1 MELVSEYVFPA
12 LRGVQA
18 RREYYVAMVQLGLIQ
33 KLFLFDEEEL
43 VAELRAQRSLNR
55 TRVPEI
61 ARYVVQ
67 NRENYV
73 FSALTAS
80 IDAEVRFEPVGAAGE
95 AHRIGSLRIPLSAR
109 FVINDGQHRRAAIQK
124 ALQDEAELG
133 EETIAVVFFLDKGL
147 ERSQQ
152 MFADLNR
159 HAIRPSRSL
168 NVLYDHR
175 DERSQLAR
183 LVVYRCP
190 VFKGLVEMERS
201 SLAKRSRRLFTLSA
215 VCSATSALFAGS
227 HDASLEDQA
236 ALADRF
242 WCEVAKHIPE
252 WRKVRDG
259 SLSASEVRQDFIHTH
274 ALGLQAIGIA
284 GHALLRGAPD
294 EWPQRLAAL
303 AKIDWSRSNAGLWE
317 GRAMSGGRVVKSG
330 NSVTLTANVLKRSL
344 GLPLLVDEQ
353 RVEDAFIKGQSNG

>member
-18 RREYYVAMVQLGLIQ
+18 RREYYVAMVQLGLIP

-80 IDAEVRFEPVGAAGE
+80 IDAEVRFEPVGTVGE
-95 AHRIGSLRIPLSAR
+95 AHRIGSIHIPLAAR

-124 ALQDEAELG
+124 ALREAPELG

-159 HAIRPSRSL
+159 HAVRPSRSL

-175 DERSQLAR
+175 DERAQLAR
-183 LVVYRCP
+183 LVVFRCP
-190 VFKGLVEMERS
+190 VFKGVVEMERS

-215 VCSATSALFAGS
+215 VCSATSALVADI
-227 HDASLEDQA
+227 HDVQLEELV

-252 WRKVRDG
+252 WKSVREG
-259 SLSASEVRQDFIHTH
+259 KLSASEVRQDFIHTH
-274 ALGLQAIGIA
+274 ALGLQAIGIV
-284 GHALLRGAPD
+284 GRALLEAAPD
-294 EWPQRLAAL
+294 DWPDRLGAL
-303 AKIDWSRSNAGLWE
+303 GAIDWSRSNSVLWE

-330 NSVTLTANVLKRSL
+330 NSVTLTANVLKLSL
-344 GLPLLVDEQ
+344 GLPLLGEEQ
-353 RVEDAFIKGQSNG
+353 RVENAFIKGQSNG